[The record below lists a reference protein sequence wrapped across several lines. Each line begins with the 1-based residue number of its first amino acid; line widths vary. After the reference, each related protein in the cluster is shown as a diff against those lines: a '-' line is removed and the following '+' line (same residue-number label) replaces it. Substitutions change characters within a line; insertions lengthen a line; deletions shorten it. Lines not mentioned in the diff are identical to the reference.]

1 MARIKK
7 TIITGVTREQMEE
20 AFGQYAL
27 ADAEVQS
34 ITASMDQQFVAIREQ
49 HAERLAVLEE
59 QKSKALEVMQIFA
72 TENREELFSKRKSM
86 ETAHGVIGFRTG
98 TPKLKTKKGFTWA
111 AVLELLRKFGKDYIR
126 ATEEIAK
133 DKLLADRDSDE
144 CQQLM
149 ADCGIIVAQDETF
162 YVEPKKE
169 AQNNQ

>member
-1 MARIKK
+1 MVRIKK

-49 HAERLAVLEE
+49 HADRLAELEE
-59 QKSKALEVMQIFA
+59 QKSKALEVMQVFA

-98 TPKLKTKKGFTWA
+98 TPKLKTRKGFTWA
-111 AVLELLRKFGKDYIR
+111 AVLELLRKFGKDYLR
-126 ATEEIAK
+126 TTEEIAK

-149 ADCGIIVAQDETF
+149 EDCGLMVVQDETF
-162 YVEPKKE
+162 YVDPKKE
-169 AQNNQ
+169 TLSS

>member
-59 QKSKALEVMQIFA
+59 QKSKALEVMQVFA
-72 TENREELFSKRKSM
+72 TVNREELFSKRKSM

-149 ADCGIIVAQDETF
+149 ADCGIMVDQDETF

>member
-59 QKSKALEVMQIFA
+59 QKSKALEVMQVFA

-111 AVLELLRKFGKDYIR
+111 AVLELLRKFGRDYIR

-149 ADCGIIVAQDETF
+149 EDCGIIVVQDETF

>member
-7 TIITGVTREQMEE
+7 TIITGVTRDQMEE

-49 HAERLAVLEE
+49 HADRLAELEE
-59 QKSKALEVMQIFA
+59 QKSKALEVMQVFA

-98 TPKLKTKKGFTWA
+98 TPKLKTKRGFTWA
-111 AVLELLRKFGKDYIR
+111 AVLELLRKFGKDYLR
-126 ATEEIAK
+126 TTEEVAK
-133 DKLLADRDSDE
+133 DKILADRDSDE

-149 ADCGIIVAQDETF
+149 EDCGLMVVQDESF
-162 YVEPKKE
+162 FVEPKKE
-169 AQNNQ
+169 GV

>member
-1 MARIKK
+1 MVRIKK

-49 HAERLAVLEE
+49 HADRLAELED
-59 QKSKALEVMQIFA
+59 QKSKALEVMQVFA

-98 TPKLKTKKGFTWA
+98 TPKLKTRKGFTWA
-111 AVLELLRKFGKDYIR
+111 AVLELLRKFGRDYIR

-149 ADCGIIVAQDETF
+149 EDCGLMVVQDESF
-162 YVEPKKE
+162 FVEPKKE
-169 AQNNQ
+169 GV

>member
-49 HAERLAVLEE
+49 HADRLAVLEE

-111 AVLELLRKFGKDYIR
+111 TVLELLRKFGRDYIR

-149 ADCGIIVAQDETF
+149 EDCGIMVAQDETF

-169 AQNNQ
+169 TLSS

>member
-49 HAERLAVLEE
+49 HADRLAVLEE
-59 QKSKALEVMQIFA
+59 QKSKALEVMQVFA

-111 AVLELLRKFGKDYIR
+111 AVLELLRKFGRDYIR

-149 ADCGIIVAQDETF
+149 ADCGIMVDQDETF

>member
-59 QKSKALEVMQIFA
+59 QKSKALEVVQVFA
-72 TENREELFSKRKSM
+72 TENREELFSKRRSM
-86 ETAHGVIGFRTG
+86 ETAHGIIGFRTG

-111 AVLELLRKFGKDYIR
+111 AVLELLRKFGRDYIR

-133 DKLLADRDSDE
+133 DKLLADRDSEE

-149 ADCGIIVAQDETF
+149 ADCGIMIAQDETF

>member
-49 HAERLAVLEE
+49 HADRLAELEE
-59 QKSKALEVMQIFA
+59 QKSKALEVMQVFA

-111 AVLELLRKFGKDYIR
+111 AVLELLRKFGRDYIR

-149 ADCGIIVAQDETF
+149 EDCGIIVAQDETF

-169 AQNNQ
+169 TLSS

>member
-59 QKSKALEVMQIFA
+59 QKSKALEVMQVFA
-72 TENREELFSKRKSM
+72 TENREELFSKRRSM
-86 ETAHGVIGFRTG
+86 ETAHGIIGFRTG

-126 ATEEIAK
+126 VTETIAK

-149 ADCGIIVAQDETF
+149 KDCGIIVDQDETF